1 MPEPEQF
8 KILTGTSVAF
18 FAKPYA
24 VPAAVE
30 ATCVPCPLQSTVPF
44 PSEIAEY
51 PEVESRVPKSECG

>member
-1 MPEPEQF
+1 MPEPAQF

-30 ATCVPCPLQSTVPF
+30 AT
-44 PSEIAEY
+44 
-51 PEVESRVPKSECG
+51 